1 MVVYS
6 QYVDLRYKPKP
17 SDLLTY
23 VKVSPSNRE
32 AIGAVAAE
40 SSIGTWTK
48 LTTMKES
55 IRRRLQAHVYEVK
68 GKNAKIAYPLYA
80 FEKDNVPQILSSI
93 AGNVFGMKVIDTLRL
108 QDVRF
113 PRDMIKE
120 YKGPAFGIPGIR
132 KLVKVKDRPLTGTI
146 IKPKMGL
153 NAREHASVAYNAW
166 YGGLDIV
173 KDDENLSS
181 QDFNP
186 FKERITRTLA
196 LRDRA
201 EQETGEKKMY
211 MANIT
216 AETEEMIRRA
226 EFVKA
231 HGGEYVMVDIITC
244 GFSALQT
251 LRKQNLGLVI
261 HAHRAMHAAFTRN
274 KEHGIE
280 MMVIAKLMRLIGL
293 DQLHIGTVVG
303 KMAETKEEV
312 LRSQEALTKDRSR
325 TDFVQDWHGLKP
337 VFPVCSGGL
346 SPVSVP
352 PMMRILGKDIIIQ
365 AGGGVHGHPDGT
377 VAGAIA
383 LRQAVDAAMEGVS
396 LEEAALVQPELRK
409 AVEHWKGQ

>member
-6 QYVDLRYKPKP
+6 QYVDLSYRPKP
-17 SDLLTY
+17 SDLLAN
-23 VKVSPSNRE
+23 VKVSPTNRE
-32 AIGAVAAE
+32 SIGAVAAE
-40 SSIGTWTK
+40 SSIGTWTG
-48 LTTMKES
+48 LTTMKQG
-55 IRRRLQAHVYEVK
+55 IINRLQARVYGIK
-68 GKNAKIAYPLYA
+68 GKHAKIAYPLYA
-80 FEKDNVPQILSSI
+80 FEKGNVPQILSSI
-93 AGNVFGMKVIDTLRL
+93 AGNVFGMKAIDTLRL
-108 QDVRF
+108 EDVRF
-113 PRDMIKE
+113 PRELIKA

-132 KLVKVKDRPLTGTI
+132 GLLKARDRPLVGTI

-153 NAREHASVAYNAW
+153 SAKEHARVAHDAW

-173 KDDENLSS
+173 KDDENLTS
-181 QDFNP
+181 QGFNP
-186 FKERITRTLA
+186 FRERIVRTLRA
-196 LRDRA
+196 RDRA
-201 EQETGEKKMY
+201 ERETGEKKIY

-216 AETEEMIRRA
+216 AETDEMIRRA

-231 HGGEYVMVDIITC
+231 HGGEYIMVDIITC

-251 LRKQNLGLVI
+251 LRKQNLGLVL
-261 HAHRAMHAAFTRN
+261 HAHRAMHAALTRN

-312 LRSQEALTKDRSR
+312 LRSQEALTKEKSK
-325 TDFVQDWHGLKP
+325 TDFVQDWHGLRP

-346 SPVSVP
+346 SPLNVP
-352 PMMRILGKDIIIQ
+352 ALLGILGKDIIIQ

-377 VAGAIA
+377 VAGATA
-383 LRQAVDAAMEGVS
+383 MRQAVDAAMEGVS

-409 AVEHWKGQ
+409 ALGHWK